1 MVEST
6 FVAVGGWDGH
16 ARKVHKKTNIGK
28 RKIRYRRSQQ
38 RTDTYRIAMYGLH
51 AVC

>member
-16 ARKVHKKTNIGK
+16 MTKVHKKRTLGRESYVIEEANNAQ
-28 RKIRYRRSQQ
+28 IR
-38 RTDTYRIAMYGLH
+38 T
-51 AVC
+51 V